1 MSETV
6 ADARGF
12 VYEPIRGPKRR
23 VEFETQPDGSYLR
36 IESEWTGCAWREIG
50 REPCLSMR
58 RI

>member
-23 VEFETQPDGSYLR
+23 VEYEPRSDGTYER
-36 IESEWTGCAWREIG
+36 VESIWTGCTWRPVGREIVK
-50 REPCLSMR
+50 SMR